1 MQVFKLSN
9 VSNFNFK
16 FINKMDVESQVKK
29 VLACE
34 FRGPSYNTAN
44 FVFQLFHLTISSTSI
59 LSLLQKIYVL
69 YISRL
74 EADVKRLKAD
84 LQSSRNTET
93 DLRSQLNSKSTEDR
107 QRKATLAQLQQDNES
122 LQNKYVIT
130 NRCRL

>member
-1 MQVFKLSN
+1 MY
-9 VSNFNFK
+9 
-16 FINKMDVESQVKK
+16 I
-29 VLACE
+29 
-34 FRGPSYNTAN
+34 
-44 FVFQLFHLTISSTSI
+44 
-59 LSLLQKIYVL
+59 L

-130 NRCRL
+130 NRYKTSMS

>member
-1 MQVFKLSN
+1 MTL
-9 VSNFNFK
+9 NFA
-16 FINKMDVESQVKK
+16 KM
-29 VLACE
+29 
-34 FRGPSYNTAN
+34 Y
-44 FVFQLFHLTISSTSI
+44 I
-59 LSLLQKIYVL
+59 L

-130 NRCRL
+130 NRYKTSMS

>member
-1 MQVFKLSN
+1 MTLYFA
-9 VSNFNFK
+9 
-16 FINKMDVESQVKK
+16 KM
-29 VLACE
+29 
-34 FRGPSYNTAN
+34 Y
-44 FVFQLFHLTISSTSI
+44 I
-59 LSLLQKIYVL
+59 L

-130 NRCRL
+130 NRYKTSMS